1 MYLELEESQLKEKF
15 LPIGSVVILKD
26 ATKRIMVTGYL
37 SVDENNKEKV
47 YDYNGCVYPE
57 GFLSSEQVLLFNHD
71 QIDKVFFEGM
81 RDEEQ
86 KSFAQRLNEF
96 AKKQENSQKK
106 IESLEE

>member
-1 MYLELEESQLKEKF
+1 MKEKF
-15 LPIGSVVILKD
+15 LPIGSVVILKE
-26 ATKRIMVTGYL
+26 ATKRIMITGYL
-37 SVDENNKEKV
+37 SVDESDKEKV

-71 QIDKVFFEGM
+71 QIDKIFFEGM
-81 RDEEQ
+81 ADDEQ

-106 IESLEE
+106 FESLEE

>member
-1 MYLELEESQLKEKF
+1 MKEKF

-26 ATKRIMVTGYL
+26 ATKRIMITGYL
-37 SVDENNKEKV
+37 SVDESDKEKV

-71 QIDKVFFEGM
+71 QIDKIFFEGM
-81 RDEEQ
+81 TDDEQ